1 MTDIDVLNA
10 LWIRKPSYW
19 LYNNHLIYK
28 LVIENEDK
36 ATAYALNLLE
46 DKIEKL
52 DYNYID
58 IEVMVATAISCG
70 ATDNNTFIQRL
81 EEKQ

>member
-10 LWIRKPSYW
+10 LWMKRPSYW
-19 LYNNHLIYK
+19 LYDNHLIYK
-28 LVIENEDK
+28 LVISDSNK
-36 ATAYALNLLE
+36 ATAYALNLLD

-52 DYNYID
+52 DYDNID
-58 IEVMVATAISCG
+58 MEPMIITAIDCG

-81 EEKQ
+81 NKK

>member
-1 MTDIDVLNA
+1 MTDIDVLTA
-10 LWIRKPSYW
+10 LWMRTPSYW
-19 LYNNHLIYK
+19 LYDNHLIYK

-36 ATAYALNLLE
+36 ATAYALNLLD

-52 DYNYID
+52 DYDYVD
-58 IEVMVATAISCG
+58 IEPMLITAISCG

-81 EEKQ
+81 NKK